1 MRIASSEGGMRMG
14 NVSSQQVII
23 GFILVCIVMLIWS
36 IWKKELL
43 TIVIK
48 TAVGM
53 GLIWIINVLIPT
65 LAIGINLITVGVAGI
80 LGIPGIIML
89 YIIQTLL

>member
-1 MRIASSEGGMRMG
+1 MG

-23 GFILVCIVMLIWS
+23 GFILLCIVMLIWS

-48 TAVGM
+48 TMVGM
-53 GLIWIINVLIPT
+53 GIIWLVNRFIPA
-65 LAIGINLITVGVAGI
+65 LAIGINVITVGITGI
-80 LGIPGIIML
+80 LGLPGIIML
-89 YIIQTLL
+89 YIMQIFL